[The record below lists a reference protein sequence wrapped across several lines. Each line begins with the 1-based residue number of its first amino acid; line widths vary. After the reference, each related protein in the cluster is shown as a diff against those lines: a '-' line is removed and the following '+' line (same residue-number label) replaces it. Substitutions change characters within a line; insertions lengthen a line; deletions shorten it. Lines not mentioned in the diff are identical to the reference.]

1 MGYEAAMSSGFSR
14 SGGMKSVVWFVSTK
28 QRRDR
33 SAGPHISVG
42 IPSMPEWP

>member
-28 QRRDR
+28 RDH